1 MEIRTLNKPRTGK
14 VARLTGASIVL
25 MAVVAMV
32 TFGFF
37 HEALFPQIVTED
49 VVLRHTDSNALLV
62 TTIGWVI
69 ICVLDFIVTWGVY
82 VILKDKNRTMALIA
96 SGLRLVYTLFLCVA
110 TSRLVVLLSEIKKE
124 TLSIT
129 SMAEFIER
137 TGSQF
142 YILWQLGLIL
152 FGMHLIMTGIA
163 LIKTFPKTSKPLLK
177 LKILFVLL
185 IIGGLGYCLTSGLV
199 ILNMENTSVYDV
211 INSIMMLPMIVG
223 ELGLG
228 IWLLVKGHT
237 AFNAA

>member
-1 MEIRTLNKPRTGK
+1 MEGRRSNKSRIGN
-14 VARLTGASIVL
+14 VARLTGTSIVL

-49 VVLRHTDSNALLV
+49 VVLKHTEGSTLLM
-62 TTIGWVI
+62 TILGWGI

-96 SGLRLVYTLFLCVA
+96 SGLRLIYTLFLCVA

-124 TLSIT
+124 TLST
-129 SMAEFIER
+129 TNMAEFIER
-137 TGSQF
+137 IGSQF
-142 YILWQLGLIL
+142 YFIWQLGLIL
-152 FGMHLIMTGIA
+152 FGMHLVMTGIA
-163 LIKTFPKTSKPLLK
+163 LIKTFPKTSKTLTK

-228 IWLLVKGHT
+228 IWLLIKGHT

>member
-1 MEIRTLNKPRTGK
+1 M
-14 VARLTGASIVL
+14 
-25 MAVVAMV
+25 
-32 TFGFF
+32 
-37 HEALFPQIVTED
+37 LF
-49 VVLRHTDSNALLV
+49 R
-62 TTIGWVI
+62 
-69 ICVLDFIVTWGVY
+69 
-82 VILKDKNRTMALIA
+82 
-96 SGLRLVYTLFLCVA
+96 
-110 TSRLVVLLSEIKKE
+110 SEIKKE